1 MKCHV
6 LIFGTFDGFDKGHQ
20 LMVSEAAK
28 KGSELIVAVA
38 RDEHVRIL
46 KQKVPR
52 YGELQRLNRV
62 LQDPHVFNAVLSDK
76 ELGTYQILEKIR
88 PDLIVLGF
96 DQDALKADLIRW
108 MKERETPIP
117 IETLDYFP
125 E

>member
-28 KGSELIVAVA
+28 KGSELIVAIA
-38 RDEHVRIL
+38 RDEHVRTL
-46 KQKVPR
+46 KKKEPR
-52 YGELQRLNRV
+52 YHEQQRLNRV
-62 LQDPHVFNAVLSDK
+62 MQDTHVFNAALCDE
-76 ELGTYQILEKIR
+76 ELGTYHILAKIR
-88 PDLIVLGF
+88 PDLIILGF
-96 DQDALKADLIRW
+96 DQNELKADLMQW
-108 MKERETPIP
+108 MDKHNVHIP